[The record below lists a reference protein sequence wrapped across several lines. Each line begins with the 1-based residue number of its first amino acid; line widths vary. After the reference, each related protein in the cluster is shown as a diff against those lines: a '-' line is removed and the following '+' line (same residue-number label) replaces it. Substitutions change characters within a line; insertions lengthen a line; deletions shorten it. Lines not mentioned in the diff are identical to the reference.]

1 MPALLD
7 LVNGDDALSAWI
19 AADALAGIM
28 WWVGFTGAASDMVE
42 RVVLRFGDR
51 AEADELPE
59 TVLFTA
65 AVVAGGYY
73 EGTEV
78 VGRLQRMAGAL
89 PAGSSLQRK
98 LLFAA
103 GRHAA
108 DPTTGLPLGLGDP
121 RPLPGIPAS
130 RWPPRTRGR

>member
-19 AADALAGIM
+19 AADALSGIM

-42 RVVLRFGDR
+42 RIVLRFGDR

-78 VGRLQRMAGAL
+78 VGRLQRMAARAARRQF
-89 PAGSSLQRK
+89 PAAQ
-98 LLFAA
+98 AA
-103 GRHAA
+103 VRRG
-108 DPTTGLPLGLGDP
+108 
-121 RPLPGIPAS
+121 AS
-130 RWPPRTRGR
+130 RR